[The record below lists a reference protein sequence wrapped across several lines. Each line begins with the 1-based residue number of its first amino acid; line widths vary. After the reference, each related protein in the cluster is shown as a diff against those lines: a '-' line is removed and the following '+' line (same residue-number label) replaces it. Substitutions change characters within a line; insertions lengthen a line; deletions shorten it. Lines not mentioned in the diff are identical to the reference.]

1 MVLRNM
7 YKSIGNIKITAA
19 FLTGCFF
26 LLSCNL
32 EEEQKKINKDAAGR
46 DEAVN
51 VRINYSIG
59 GKRKAVLT
67 SPLMY
72 RLINENMVE
81 FPKTIHVDFYNEVTG
96 ELDSKLDAKYA
107 KYQDGKATV
116 FLKDSVRVINTKGDT
131 LYCKTLNWDR
141 SKTDHEFFTDDTVR
155 IRQKMQIIDGVGMDA
170 KQDFKEWYIIK
181 PIGFIK
187 VPAAE
192 FPN

>member
-1 MVLRNM
+1 M
-7 YKSIGNIKITAA
+7 YKSIADIKIIAA
-19 FLTGCFF
+19 FFTGCFF

-46 DEAVN
+46 DEAIN
-51 VRINYSIG
+51 VHINYSIG
-59 GKRKAVLT
+59 GKRKAILT

-81 FPKTIHVDFYNEVTG
+81 FPNSIHVDFYNEETG

-187 VPAAE
+187 VPASE